1 MNWPDLDRLTEGAA
15 SGAAANG
22 SAAGGATATAVA
34 PGTGEPAP
42 LRYYAAHLT
51 VRSLVEEL
59 DRGEIVAPDFQRRDR
74 WPRNHASRFV
84 ETLLLDLPVPEI
96 FLFREIET
104 DRHLIVDGQ
113 QRLGA
118 LSAFYRGRL
127 GDEDFALSEVDA
139 AFAGKTYA
147 TLPADHRR
155 SLDESLIRATIFEHY
170 EPTADR
176 RAVLS
181 ISKRLNG
188 GSATLHPHE
197 IRSRIYYGPFRDL
210 LAEMAADRSW
220 QRLLGTPA
228 ARPEEAEETILGFL
242 ALHNDLAR
250 YRTPRASFLDEFMGR
265 HREWTALDDPPFA
278 QQFRRAAAF
287 LEQALGPGAFRV
299 DGAVAPVL
307 AETLMCGAAHR
318 LETETESGP
327 EPGASVVGACR
338 ERLIRRLQTDGLASR
353 EAEEV
358 HSVTRRIQL
367 ARAAFAEI

>member
-1 MNWPDLDRLTEGAA
+1 MNWPDLDRLAGGAA
-15 SGAAANG
+15 SGNAANG
-22 SAAGGATATAVA
+22 PATAGAAIAVA

-59 DRGEIVAPDFQRRDR
+59 DRGEIVAPDFRRRDR
-74 WPRNHASRFV
+74 WPRNDASRFI

-96 FLFREIET
+96 FLFREIQT

-113 QRLGA
+113 QRLAA

-127 GDEDFALSEVDA
+127 GDGDFALSAVDA
-139 AFAGKTYA
+139 AFAGKTYE
-147 TLPADHRR
+147 TLPADRRR
-155 SLDESLIRATIFEHY
+155 SLDDSLIRATIFEHY

-188 GSATLHPHE
+188 GSAPLHPHE
-197 IRSRIYYGPFRDL
+197 IRSRIYYGSFRDL
-210 LAEMAADRSW
+210 LAEMAADPSW
-220 QRLLGTPA
+220 QRLHGAPA
-228 ARPEEAEETILGFL
+228 AGPEAEETILGFL

-250 YRTPRASFLDEFMGR
+250 YRAPRASFLDEFMGR

-287 LEQALGPGAFRV
+287 LERTAGPAAFRV
-299 DGAVAPVL
+299 AGVVVPVL

-318 LETETESGP
+318 LETGP
-327 EPGASVVGACR
+327 EPDAAAVGPRC
-338 ERLIRRLQTDGLASR
+338 ERLIQELQKDAPASPGV
-353 EAEEV
+353 EEV
-358 HSVTRRIQL
+358 RSVTRRIRA
-367 ARAAFAEI
+367 AREAFAEI

>member
-1 MNWPDLDRLTEGAA
+1 MNWPDLDRFGVGEA
-15 SGAAANG
+15 SAPTANG
-22 SAAGGATATAVA
+22 PATATATT

-51 VRSLVEEL
+51 VRSLVDEL
-59 DRGEIVAPDFQRRDR
+59 DRGEIVAPDFRRRDR

-113 QRLGA
+113 QRLA
-118 LSAFYRGRL
+118 TLSAFYRGRL
-127 GDEDFALSEVDA
+127 GDEVFALSEVDD

-155 SLDESLIRATIFEHY
+155 GLDDSLIRATIFEYY
-170 EPTADR
+170 EPTTDR

-188 GSATLHPHE
+188 RSAPLHPHG
-197 IRSRIYYGPFRDL
+197 IRSRIYYGSFRDL
-210 LAEMAADRSW
+210 LAEMATDRSW
-220 QRLLGTPA
+220 QRLLGAPVV
-228 ARPEEAEETILGFL
+228 RPEAEETVLGFL

-250 YRTPRASFLDEFMGR
+250 YRAPRVSFLDEFMGR

-278 QQFRRAAAF
+278 QQFRRAVAF

-299 DGAVAPVL
+299 DSAVEPVL

-318 LETETESGP
+318 LETGP
-327 EPGASVVGACR
+327 EPDASAVGPGC
-338 ERLIRRLQTDGLASR
+338 ERLIRRLQKDDLAFP
-353 EAEEV
+353 EVADV

-367 ARAAFAEI
+367 AHEVFAEN

>member
-1 MNWPDLDRLTEGAA
+1 MNWPDLDRLAGGAG

-22 SAAGGATATAVA
+22 PAAATVAAAG

-51 VRSLVEEL
+51 VRGLVEEL
-59 DRGEIVAPDFQRRDR
+59 DRGEIVAPDFRRGDR
-74 WPRNHASRFV
+74 WPRNDASRFI

-113 QRLGA
+113 QRLAA

-127 GDEDFALSEVDA
+127 GDEDFALTAVDA

-155 SLDESLIRATIFEHY
+155 SLDDSLIRATIFEHY

-188 GSATLHPHE
+188 GSSPLHPHE
-197 IRSRIYYGPFRDL
+197 IRSRIYHGSFRDL
-210 LAEMAADRSW
+210 LAEMAADPSW
-220 QRLLGTPA
+220 QRLHGAPA
-228 ARPEEAEETILGFL
+228 ARPEAEETILAFF

-250 YRTPRASFLDEFMGR
+250 YRVPRASFLDEFMGR

-287 LEQALGPGAFRV
+287 LDRTAGPAAFRV
-299 DGAVAPVL
+299 DGVVDAVL

-318 LETETESGP
+318 LETGP
-327 EPGASVVGACR
+327 EPDAAAVGPRC
-338 ERLIRRLQTDGLASR
+338 ERLIRRLRADGSFSGEDA
-353 EAEEV
+353 EARSVEE
-358 HSVTRRIQL
+358 RIRL
-367 ARAAFAEI
+367 AREAFAEI